1 MFIKEK
7 GAIYYEE
14 GAIYYEGKRGCIK
27 FFFLKK
33 TLKGALILCSA
44 FV

>member
-7 GAIYYEE
+7 GAIYYE
-14 GAIYYEGKRGCIK
+14 GKKGLYQV
-27 FFFLKK
+27 FLKK
-33 TLKGALILCSA
+33 KKNLKGALILCSA